1 MTTATAMT
9 TTSPSNTNNTSNNAN
24 NNANNNNNAND
35 VCSPDV
41 SSALDELM
49 LFLEPS
55 KNRNNR
61 SDVKFEAVKAVSKGM
76 ADR

>member
-1 MTTATAMT
+1 MTTSTAASTTPT
-9 TTSPSNTNNTSNNAN
+9 TTSTTTTSTSPSL
-24 NNANNNNNAND
+24 
-35 VCSPDV
+35 SPDI

-55 KNRNNR
+55 KNRQNR

>member
-1 MTTATAMT
+1 MTTSTATSTTAMT
-9 TTSPSNTNNTSNNAN
+9 TSTTTTTSTTSLL
-24 NNANNNNNAND
+24 
-35 VCSPDV
+35 SPDI

-55 KNRNNR
+55 KNRQNR

>member
-1 MTTATAMT
+1 MTTSTATSTTAMT
-9 TTSPSNTNNTSNNAN
+9 TSTTPTTSTTSLL
-24 NNANNNNNAND
+24 
-35 VCSPDV
+35 SPDI

-55 KNRNNR
+55 KNRQNR

>member
-1 MTTATAMT
+1 MTTSTATSTTAMATPT
-9 TTSPSNTNNTSNNAN
+9 TTSTTTTPTTSQQL
-24 NNANNNNNAND
+24 
-35 VCSPDV
+35 SPDI

-55 KNRNNR
+55 KNRQNR

>member
-1 MTTATAMT
+1 MTTSTATSTTAMAT
-9 TTSPSNTNNTSNNAN
+9 STTSTSSLL
-24 NNANNNNNAND
+24 
-35 VCSPDV
+35 SPDI

-55 KNRNNR
+55 KNRQNR

>member
-1 MTTATAMT
+1 MTTSTATSTTAMT
-9 TTSPSNTNNTSNNAN
+9 TSTTTTTSPLSL
-24 NNANNNNNAND
+24 
-35 VCSPDV
+35 SPDI

-55 KNRNNR
+55 KNRQNR

>member
-9 TTSPSNTNNTSNNAN
+9 TTSPSNT
-24 NNANNNNNAND
+24 NAND

>member
-1 MTTATAMT
+1 MTTSTATSTTASTTATSTTAMT
-9 TTSPSNTNNTSNNAN
+9 TSTTTSTSSLL
-24 NNANNNNNAND
+24 
-35 VCSPDV
+35 SPDI

-55 KNRNNR
+55 KNRQNR

>member
-1 MTTATAMT
+1 MTTTTTTAMT
-9 TTSPSNTNNTSNNAN
+9 TTTTTTTTPSNENTDSSNNN
-24 NNANNNNNAND
+24 GNVD
-35 VCSPDV
+35 LSPDV
-41 SSALDELM
+41 SSALDDLM
-49 LFLEPS
+49 LFLEPN

>member
-1 MTTATAMT
+1 MTTSTATSTTAMATSTTTT
-9 TTSPSNTNNTSNNAN
+9 TTSTSLSL
-24 NNANNNNNAND
+24 
-35 VCSPDV
+35 SPDI

-49 LFLEPS
+49 FFLEPS
-55 KNRNNR
+55 KNRQNR

>member
-1 MTTATAMT
+1 MTTSTATSTTAMT
-9 TTSPSNTNNTSNNAN
+9 TSTTPTTSTSSLL
-24 NNANNNNNAND
+24 
-35 VCSPDV
+35 SPDI

-49 LFLEPS
+49 FYLEPS
-55 KNRNNR
+55 KNRQNR